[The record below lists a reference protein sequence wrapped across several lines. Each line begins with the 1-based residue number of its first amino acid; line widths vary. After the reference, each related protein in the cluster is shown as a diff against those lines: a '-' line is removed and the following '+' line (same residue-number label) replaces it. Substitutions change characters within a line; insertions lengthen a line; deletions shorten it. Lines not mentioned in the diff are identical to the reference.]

1 MHGAE
6 RPSVMPAAETS
17 SSIDLG
23 ACVHEFVAL
32 KHQIKEATGAL
43 KVMRSASADLL
54 GKIDQEMKRHGKK
67 RLEVQSTGDLIVE
80 QTRKVSRKPKV
91 ADMPQIYREVLGDTQ
106 AEKLE
111 AHITSLVRHDVVTGI
126 VHRKLKASDANVES
140 KTDDDEIDDDFD
152 DDHGGEN

>member
-1 MHGAE
+1 MS
-6 RPSVMPAAETS
+6 PSSAAEIA
-17 SSIDLG
+17 SIDLG

-54 GKIDQEMKRHGKK
+54 GRIDREMKRHGKK

-80 QTRKVSRKPKV
+80 HTRKISRKPKV
-91 ADMPQIYREVLGDTQ
+91 ADMPQIYRDVLGDAQ

-111 AHITSLVRHDVVTGI
+111 AHINSLVRHDVVTGI
-126 VHRKLKASDANVES
+126 VHRKLKASDVNVES
-140 KTDDDEIDDDFD
+140 KTDDDIDDDD
-152 DDHGGEN
+152 DECQN

>member
-1 MHGAE
+1 MTLSSE
-6 RPSVMPAAETS
+6 NAA
-17 SSIDLG
+17 SIDLG

-32 KHQIKEATGAL
+32 KQQIKEASGAL

-54 GKIDQEMKRHGKK
+54 GKIDREMKRHGKK

-91 ADMPQIYREVLGDTQ
+91 SDMPHIYREVLGDAQ

-111 AHITSLVRHDVVTGI
+111 AHISSLVRHDVVTGI
-126 VHRKLKASDANVES
+126 VHRKLKSSDAANAEP
-140 KTDDDEIDDDFD
+140 TDDELDIEL
-152 DDHGGEN
+152 EN